1 MDMKTVL
8 RGMELFRDVEE
19 PVLDALA
26 RAAALRSYERGE
38 VIFHKEDAKV
48 RFHALLEGRV
58 KIFRGTAGGKEQTL
72 YLVEPGDPF
81 CLCALLG
88 GTGQPVSASAMVPS
102 RVVVIAGAELLDAGQ
117 GSLRLLRNIIAML
130 NRRLMTS
137 MQMVEDLA
145 LRDIP
150 QRLASLL
157 LHAMNLLDRPQEE
170 IRLTVP
176 KHEVANILGTTPE
189 SVSRILTKFS
199 AQGLVEVQGRVIRIL
214 DREALARLAESD

>member
-1 MDMKTVL
+1 MLMRDVL
-8 RGMELFRDVEE
+8 GGMNLFRDVEE
-19 PVLDALA
+19 PVLEALA
-26 RAAALRSYERGE
+26 NAAVLRSYGRGE
-38 VIFHKEDAKV
+38 IIFHKEDAKV
-48 RFHALLEGRV
+48 LFYALVEGRV
-58 KIFRGTAGGKEQTL
+58 KIFRATAGGKEQTL

-88 GTGQPVSASAMVPS
+88 GKGQPVSASALVPS
-102 RVVVIAGAELLDAGQ
+102 KALVIAGGELMDAGRE
-117 GSLRLLRNIIAML
+117 SPELLRNIISIL

-170 IRLTVP
+170 IRLSVP
-176 KHEVANILGTTPE
+176 KHEVAKILGTTPE
-189 SVSRILTKFS
+189 SVSRMLAKFS
-199 AQGLVEVQGRVIRIL
+199 ADGLVAVQGRVIRIL
-214 DREALARLAESD
+214 DREALAELAESG